1 MKIYKK
7 DLLPLMVELVH
18 DQYGLQE
25 PEYEQYLDNLQKNDF
40 IDISSEHM
48 VHLFKDIINILPDLQ
63 EIVDDINYNGT
74 NPKVTN
80 IVMDGM
86 VDSGEKA

>member
-1 MKIYKK
+1 
-7 DLLPLMVELVH
+7 MVELVH

>member
-25 PEYEQYLDNLQKNDF
+25 QEYEQYLDNLQNNNFIDVSSEHTLHLFKDF
-40 IDISSEHM
+40 IDI
-48 VHLFKDIINILPDLQ
+48 FPDLQ
-63 EIVDDINYNGT
+63 EIVNDINYNGT

-80 IVMDGM
+80 IVIDGT
-86 VDSGEKA
+86 VDSKEEA

>member
-25 PEYEQYLDNLQKNDF
+25 QEYEQYLDNLQKNDF
-40 IDISSEHM
+40 IDISSEHTL
-48 VHLFKDIINILPDLQ
+48 HLFKDFINIFIDLQ

-80 IVMDGM
+80 IVMDGI

>member
-25 PEYEQYLDNLQKNDF
+25 QEYEQYLDNLQKNDF

-48 VHLFKDIINILPDLQ
+48 LHLFKDFINILPDLQ

-80 IVMDGM
+80 IVIDGM